1 MSETGSCPNRC
12 RAKAAAVAAS
22 GLWDAARASAGA
34 RPAATSEPN
43 ALGRAAGGGESPVG
57 GGRRRR
63 LAAVPSTAGRGESRG
78 KPGGPPPKATYPR
91 RPIAH
96 STVRERWKVPREGGA
111 KILKP
116 RAPEQSE
123 PDSVG

>member
-1 MSETGSCPNRC
+1 MPKPMPRQGGGRCGVGVVGGGAGSRRIP
-12 RAKAAAVAAS
+12 V
-22 GLWDAARASAGA
+22 GWW
-34 RPAATSEPN
+34 SEPN
-43 ALGRAAGGGESPVG
+43 ALGRAAGAGESPVG
-57 GGRRRR
+57 ERRIGR
-63 LAAVPSTAGRGESRG
+63 LVAFPSTAGRVESGR

-96 STVRERWKVPREGGA
+96 STVRERWKGPREGGA

-123 PDSVG
+123 RGMAP

>member
-1 MSETGSCPNRC
+1 MARGPAGPRPTVALEPNGMGRP
-12 RAKAAAVAAS
+12 
-22 GLWDAARASAGA
+22 AGA
-34 RPAATSEPN
+34 
-43 ALGRAAGGGESPVG
+43 GESPVG
-57 GGRRRR
+57 ERRGRR
-63 LAAVPSTAGRGESRG
+63 LAMFPSTAGRVESGR

-96 STVRERWKVPREGGA
+96 STVRERWKGPREGGA

-123 PDSVG
+123 RGMAP